1 MTGFLLNMINRHQGM
16 VDKVQPRIRSM
27 FEPEAAPAVA
37 MANPFVSTTDKMV
50 KESRDTGLE
59 PQLAFSKSPIIE
71 ESTPDETPP
80 SVMLQQAVQSDEG
93 LSTSDLHLHDRNRM
107 DLMNEQIQSVL
118 ARLGRK
124 SIIQEPVN
132 DAKTP
137 QNQVSSDATD
147 QTKSNAVANE
157 QGLANGI
164 EETIRR
170 LKNQTNNAKEGQRGF
185 EGYVQTLPT
194 NTVKT
199 EVDPLVALAT
209 HPEITGEQS
218 AGPYDKSIN
227 HQVQTVDTTIN
238 TQGGAFQTP
247 DWLTG
252 MQTELNN
259 RWREINAQSQADPVI
274 NVTIGRVEIRATNPE
289 PAKPGRA
296 DKKPTGVMS
305 LDDYLKQR
313 ENKGRT

>member
-27 FEPEAAPAVA
+27 FEPEAASAAVA
-37 MANPFVSTTDKMV
+37 NPSVSGTDTMV
-50 KESRDTGLE
+50 KDSRDTVFE
-59 PQLAFSKSPIIE
+59 PRLASSKSPIIE
-71 ESTPDETPP
+71 KSAPET
-80 SVMLQQAVQSDEG
+80 SRSAILQQTVQSDKG

-107 DLMNEQIQSVL
+107 DLMNEQIQSAL

-124 SIIQEPVN
+124 TVIQEPVN
-132 DAKTP
+132 DANKTP
-137 QNQVSSDATD
+137 QNQASSDATD

-164 EETIRR
+164 EETSRR
-170 LKNQTNNAKEGQRGF
+170 LKNQTNNAKEGQHGF
-185 EGYVQTLPT
+185 EDHEDTLT
-194 NTVKT
+194 AKTVKIAA
-199 EVDPLVALAT
+199 DP
-209 HPEITGEQS
+209 QS
-218 AGPYDKSIN
+218 KSAN
-227 HQVQTVDTTIN
+227 HQVQTPNTPVN
-238 TQGGAFQTP
+238 TQGGAFQIP

-313 ENKGRT
+313 ESKGRT

>member
-1 MTGFLLNMINRHQGM
+1 MINRHQGM

-50 KESRDTGLE
+50 KESRNTGLE
-59 PQLAFSKSPIIE
+59 PQLAYSKSPIIE
-71 ESTPDETPP
+71 ESNPET
-80 SVMLQQAVQSDEG
+80 SRSAILQQAVQSDEG
-93 LSTSDLHLHDRNRM
+93 SRASDLHLLDGNRM

-124 SIIQEPVN
+124 SEIQEPIN
-132 DAKTP
+132 DANKTP
-137 QNQVSSDATD
+137 QNQASSDATD

-199 EVDPLVALAT
+199 EVDPLVTLPA

-218 AGPYDKSIN
+218 ADPQNKATNY
-227 HQVQTVDTTIN
+227 QVQTANTPIN
-238 TQGGAFQTP
+238 SQGGSLQIPA
-247 DWLTG
+247 WLTG
-252 MQTELNN
+252 MQTDLNS
-259 RWREINAQSQADPVI
+259 RWREINAQSQAEPVI

-289 PAKPGRA
+289 SAKPGRA

>member
-1 MTGFLLNMINRHQGM
+1 
-16 VDKVQPRIRSM
+16 M
-27 FEPEAAPAVA
+27 FEPEAAPSVAVD
-37 MANPFVSTTDKMV
+37 NTLVGTTDTIV
-50 KESRDTGLE
+50 NESRDTRFE
-59 PQLAFSKSPIIE
+59 PQFASSKSPIIE
-71 ESTPDETPP
+71 VSNPEALRSG
-80 SVMLQQAVQSDEG
+80 SAVLQQTVQSNEG
-93 LSTSDLHLHDRNRM
+93 SRASDLHLHDRNRM
-107 DLMNEQIQSVL
+107 DLMNEQIQSAL

-124 SIIQEPVN
+124 SVIQEPVN
-132 DAKTP
+132 DANKTP
-137 QNQVSSDATD
+137 QNQASSDATD
-147 QTKSNAVANE
+147 QTTSNAVANE

-170 LKNQTNNAKEGQRGF
+170 LKNQTNNANEGRHGF
-185 EGYVQTLPT
+185 EDPEDTLT
-194 NTVKT
+194 AKTVKIAA
-199 EVDPLVALAT
+199 DP
-209 HPEITGEQS
+209 QNKS
-218 AGPYDKSIN
+218 ANY
-227 HQVQTVDTTIN
+227 QVQTVGTPVN
-238 TQGGAFQTP
+238 AQGGAFQIP

-259 RWREINAQSQADPVI
+259 RWREINAQSQTEPVI